1 MSESLFGMPPANV
14 DADIAE
20 GRVALTVDTS
30 LHSLDAIYAAA
41 YAFIGRCYVLLE
53 RPAPERVRVVLAP
66 KPSGADGDALRALIG
81 EFANE
86 LLSATWRRE
95 ITRSNRALIEAVTMQ
110 AFAGA
115 LGSPSLDDLEA
126 FQFGDEPFEDP
137 LGIAQS
143 WEEKYRK
150 KPRTPEEPTE

>member
-1 MSESLFGMPPANV
+1 MSESLFGMPPATV
-14 DADIAE
+14 EAEIAA
-20 GRVALTVDTS
+20 GRVALTVDTN
-30 LHSLDAIYAAA
+30 LHPLDAIYAAA
-41 YAFIGRCYVLLE
+41 YAFIARCYVLLE

-66 KPSGADGDALRALIG
+66 KPTGADAEALRALVG

-86 LLSATWRRE
+86 LLSSTWRRE
-95 ITRSNRALIEAVTMQ
+95 ITRSNRALIEAVTTQ

-115 LGSPSLDDLEA
+115 LGPPSLDDLEA

-150 KPRTPEEPTE
+150 KAKPEEPTE